1 MPVFEYVALTTAGK
15 KVKGTLE
22 ADSIRTARQRLR
34 SQNVFPTTIQESAE
48 ASKEKGKDVK
58 RLLQSDRV
66 SLKELTLAT
75 RLLATLSSAGLPLVE
90 ALLSLSEQLTHPTLK
105 RNVVDIKERVEQGS
119 SLAKAL
125 GAYPKVFPRLYVN
138 MVTSGEASGTLD
150 TVLDNLAD
158 YYEAQLELRRK
169 VTSALTYPVLMFS
182 FCILVVLLLVAFVV
196 PGIVEIFIKQ
206 KLTLPLPTRMVIAF
220 SDFILGY
227 WWLLVVALL
236 GFVVGARNYYA
247 TEKGRE
253 RIDSWMLKI
262 PIYGGLYR
270 KVATAR
276 VASTLATLLNGGVE
290 LLSALDIVKNIV
302 GNVHMR
308 RALEET
314 RDGVREGRN
323 LSKELS
329 RSGYFP
335 PLLCQMVGIG
345 EKSGRLESML
355 NKAGKTFTSEANS
368 SISGLTSLLEPF
380 MILFLG
386 MVVFMIVISVLLPA
400 TQLMNMI
407 GPG

>member
-1 MPVFEYVALTTAGK
+1 MPVFEYVALNTAGK
-15 KVKGTLE
+15 KLKGTLE
-22 ADSIRTARQRLR
+22 ADSLRTARQRLR
-34 SQNVFPTTIQESAE
+34 SQNIFPTDIKESAE
-48 ASKEKGKDVK
+48 ASKDKTKDVK
-58 RLLQSDRV
+58 RLLQGDRV

-75 RLLATLSSAGLPLVE
+75 RLLATLMNAGLPLVG
-90 ALLSLSEQLTHPTLK
+90 ALLSLSEQLTHPALK
-105 RNVVDIKERVEQGS
+105 RFVVDIKERVEQGS

-125 GAYPKVFPRLYVN
+125 AAYPKVFPRLYVN

-150 TVLDNLAD
+150 SVLENLAD

-169 VTSALTYPVLMFS
+169 VSSALTYPALMFS
-182 FCILVVLLLVAFVV
+182 FCIIVVLLLVAFVV

-206 KLTLPLPTRMVIAF
+206 KLTLPLPTQIVIAF
-220 SDFILGY
+220 SDLVIGY
-227 WWLLVVALL
+227 WWLLALI
-236 GFVVGARNYYA
+236 VVGVVVGIKHYYA
-247 TEKGRE
+247 TERGRDNLD
-253 RIDSWMLKI
+253 RLILRL
-262 PIYGGLYR
+262 PIIGGLYR

-290 LLSALDIVKNIV
+290 LLGALDIVKNIV

-329 RSGYFP
+329 KSGYFP

-345 EKSGRLESML
+345 EKSGRLETML
-355 NKAGKTFTSEANS
+355 NKAGKTFTSEANA

-386 MVVFMIVISVLLPA
+386 LIVFIIVIAVLLPA
-400 TQLMNMI
+400 TQLMNML
-407 GPG
+407 GPQ

>member
-1 MPVFEYVALTTAGK
+1 M
-15 KVKGTLE
+15 
-22 ADSIRTARQRLR
+22 
-34 SQNVFPTTIQESAE
+34 N
-48 ASKEKGKDVK
+48 
-58 RLLQSDRV
+58 
-66 SLKELTLAT
+66 
-75 RLLATLSSAGLPLVE
+75 AGLPLVG
-90 ALLSLSEQLTHPTLK
+90 ALLSLSEQLTHPALK
-105 RNVVDIKERVEQGS
+105 RFVVDIKERVEQGS

-125 GAYPKVFPRLYVN
+125 AAYPKVFPRLYVN

-150 TVLDNLAD
+150 SVLENLAD

-169 VTSALTYPVLMFS
+169 VSSALTYPALMFS
-182 FCILVVLLLVAFVV
+182 FCIIVVLLLVAFVV

-206 KLTLPLPTRMVIAF
+206 KLTLPLPTQIVIAF
-220 SDFILGY
+220 SDLVIGY
-227 WWLLVVALL
+227 WWLLALI
-236 GFVVGARNYYA
+236 VVGVVVGIKHYYA
-247 TEKGRE
+247 TERGRDNLD
-253 RIDSWMLKI
+253 RLILRL
-262 PIYGGLYR
+262 PIIGGLYR

-290 LLSALDIVKNIV
+290 LLGALDIVKNIV

-329 RSGYFP
+329 KSGYFP

-345 EKSGRLESML
+345 EKSGRLETML
-355 NKAGKTFTSEANS
+355 NKAGKTFTSEANA

-386 MVVFMIVISVLLPA
+386 LIVFIIVIAVLLPA
-400 TQLMNMI
+400 TQLMNML
-407 GPG
+407 GPQ

>member
-1 MPVFEYVALTTAGK
+1 
-15 KVKGTLE
+15 
-22 ADSIRTARQRLR
+22 
-34 SQNVFPTTIQESAE
+34 
-48 ASKEKGKDVK
+48 
-58 RLLQSDRV
+58 
-66 SLKELTLAT
+66 
-75 RLLATLSSAGLPLVE
+75 
-90 ALLSLSEQLTHPTLK
+90 
-105 RNVVDIKERVEQGS
+105 
-119 SLAKAL
+119 
-125 GAYPKVFPRLYVN
+125 
-138 MVTSGEASGTLD
+138 
-150 TVLDNLAD
+150 
-158 YYEAQLELRRK
+158 
-169 VTSALTYPVLMFS
+169 
-182 FCILVVLLLVAFVV
+182 
-196 PGIVEIFIKQ
+196 
-206 KLTLPLPTRMVIAF
+206 
-220 SDFILGY
+220 
-227 WWLLVVALL
+227 
-236 GFVVGARNYYA
+236 
-247 TEKGRE
+247 
-253 RIDSWMLKI
+253 MLKI

>member
-15 KVKGTLE
+15 RVKGTLE

-400 TQLMNMI
+400 TQLMKMI

>member
-15 KVKGTLE
+15 RVKGTLE